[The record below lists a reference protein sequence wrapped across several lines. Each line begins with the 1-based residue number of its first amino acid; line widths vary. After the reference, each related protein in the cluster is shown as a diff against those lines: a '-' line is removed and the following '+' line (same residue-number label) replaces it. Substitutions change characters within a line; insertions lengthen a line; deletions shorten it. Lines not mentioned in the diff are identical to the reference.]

1 MIRTIEFQRRKF
13 METRLDYL
21 MKQIDEYFVSA
32 TDENLNKIKE
42 FITKEAGYCIND
54 RNYSDDTPLLKVV
67 KKNSI
72 R

>member
-1 MIRTIEFQRRKF
+1 

-72 R
+72 RLLI